1 MIERFTDNSEWLD
14 KLIND
19 LEKKD
24 EYKSP
29 ELAASLE
36 EGDEESRGEEGSSA
50 RKEEATVTQPTYIPG
65 SRARRGD
72 GREGTRES

>member
-36 EGDEESRGEEGSSA
+36 EGDEETSKTSETKSSE
-50 RKEEATVTQPTYIPG
+50 KKM
-65 SRARRGD
+65 
-72 GREGTRES
+72 